1 MQKDIDRENKIFFEQ
16 RTKQQE
22 LLEVAARAKME
33 ELCRQ
38 YDLIAIERINAQ
50 KEQNKFRDPNYH
62 DNDIDEDSFSV
73 NSKESNI
80 ADSDNMLDFRIQEA

>member
-1 MQKDIDRENKIFFEQ
+1 M
-16 RTKQQE
+16 
-22 LLEVAARAKME
+22 AARAKME

-62 DNDIDEDSFSV
+62 DNDIDEDRFSV

>member
-1 MQKDIDRENKIFFEQ
+1 LQKDIDRENKIFFEQ
-16 RTKQQE
+16 RTKQHE

-50 KEQNKFRDPNYH
+50 KEQNKFRDPSYQ
-62 DNDIDEDSFSV
+62 DIDIDEDQFSV

-80 ADSDNMLDFRIQEA
+80 ADSDNMLDFRI